1 MLYPLV
7 SEVSI
12 KKYQPQTIL
21 EVFLWTVP
29 IYARCPYLSM
39 ELYGQFHSPWHTFDL
54 QKIAKIG

>member
-1 MLYPLV
+1 MLYQLV

-39 ELYGQFHSPWHTFDL
+39 ELYHTRPPWL
-54 QKIAKIG
+54 SSIGK

>member
-1 MLYPLV
+1 MLYPLI

-39 ELYGQFHSPWHTFDL
+39 ELYALWWCAVVT
-54 QKIAKIG
+54 